1 MDSIFSR
8 SIPRLRMSL
17 DGDYFAWFFLP
28 YQVSGVVDWRMTPA
42 NPRLNQD
49 QEQTSVMST
58 SLAASLVDFSELLP
72 YELGRVTVEQRPS
85 MKKLRAL

>member
-49 QEQTSVMST
+49 QKQTSVMST
-58 SLAASLVDFSELLP
+58 SLVGFSELSA
-72 YELGRVTVEQRPS
+72 YELERVTVEQRPS
-85 MKKLRAL
+85 MKKLRAF